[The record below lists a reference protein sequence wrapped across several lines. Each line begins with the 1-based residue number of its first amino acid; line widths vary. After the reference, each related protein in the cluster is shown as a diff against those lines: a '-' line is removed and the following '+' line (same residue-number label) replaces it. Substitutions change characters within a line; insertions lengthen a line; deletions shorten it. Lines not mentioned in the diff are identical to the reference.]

1 LSAPQSYDRSILK
14 NARDALQNQ
23 LEQART
29 TEFRMLDNA
38 VRNTIVALS
47 VYVLVVLLIG
57 GLLIGIAAATGA
69 DAGVWLLSALMVLA
83 LIIG

>member
-29 TEFRMLDNA
+29 TEFRTLDNA